1 MRAYVLVNV
10 DAGEAKDIARHIAR
24 FEGVEATD
32 AVN

>member
-1 MRAYVLVNV
+1 MRVYVFVHV

-24 FEGVEATD
+24 FEGVEASD